1 MAKLPTKKYEKH
13 GAYLSSYGEDIVASL
28 DKHNPDPCLLVGD
41 TGWGKTTVLKAYAN
55 ANKREFTGVNFY
67 PRMSVDTLVGMW
79 RPQNGDN
86 GVSVEWQDGLLT
98 QAVRSGHIFMG
109 EELTRAPRDL
119 AGRILGLLDSANRYW
134 SIPEAGLNEIPVDE
148 NFWFVASANPTSGNY
163 ATVSL
168 DAALLRRFS
177 YVCEIEQPIADEEK
191 VITAMSAG
199 VIHNHEDFTE
209 RMLKWV
215 ADLRSSR
222 ESAINTGD
230 LVRVVDAMVRKQIKP
245 VDALTH
251 TLKFKYPQFA
261 GILTAF
267 GAHLETFDLKWT
279 SAKAKASVPA
289 PTPDPEPAPDSVADA
304 EVEGTGSKDVVTAP
318 DTASAKSVSDLMSQL
333 QSFIDQQDS

>member
-1 MAKLPTKKYEKH
+1 MKKYEKQGVH
-13 GAYLSSYGEDIVASL
+13 LSSYGEDIVAAL

-41 TGWGKTTVLKAYAN
+41 TGWGKTTVLKGYAN
-55 ANKREFTGVNFY
+55 ANKREFSGVNFY

-134 SIPEAGLNEIPVDE
+134 SIPEAGVNEIPVAAD
-148 NFWFVASANPTSGNY
+148 FWFVASANPTSGNY

-177 YVCEIEQPIADEEK
+177 YICEIEQPIADERK
-191 VITAMSAG
+191 VVFDIANGKIKDAD
-199 VIHNHEDFTE
+199 DFTD
-209 RMLKWV
+209 RMIKWV
-215 ADLRSSR
+215 EDVRGTRDA
-222 ESAINTGD
+222 AVNTGD
-230 LVRVVDAMVRKQIKP
+230 LVRVAQAIVDKQVIP

-251 TLKFKYPQFA
+251 TLKYKYQQFS

-267 GAHLETFDLKWT
+267 GAHLETFDLKWEKGKKLAT
-279 SAKAKASVPA
+279 PA
-289 PTPDPEPAPDSVADA
+289 PKAEATPVPTADTVPDA
-304 EVEGTGSKDVVTAP
+304 EVAGTGSTEVATADEDAP
-318 DTASAKSVSDLMSQL
+318 EVSHDDLMAKLSEFL
-333 QSFIDQQDS
+333 ARDNNS